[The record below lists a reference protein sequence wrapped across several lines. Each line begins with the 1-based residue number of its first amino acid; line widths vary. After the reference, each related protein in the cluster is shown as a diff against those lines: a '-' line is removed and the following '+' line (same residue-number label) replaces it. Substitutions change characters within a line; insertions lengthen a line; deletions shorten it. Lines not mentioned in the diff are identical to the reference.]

1 MKPSYALVLSAV
13 IITSGIATSQ
23 AIQPDNTIESC
34 ASLLPEGHEFT
45 LNIEGEI
52 NTKLSPRMF
61 NGNLGL
67 SDGTNIED
75 PELQKSV
82 MPFIECVSP
91 LLK

>member
-1 MKPSYALVLSAV
+1 MKGSYVLVLSAAV
-13 IITSGIATSQ
+13 ITSSIATSQ
-23 AIQPDNTIESC
+23 AIQPASTIESC

-52 NTKLSPRMF
+52 NTKLSPREF

-67 SDGTNIED
+67 SDGTTIEN
-75 PELQKSV
+75 PELQKKV